1 MPTWSP
7 APAVLTLPAHPS
19 QLTVPFRATLPCGQ
33 SPSILEE
40 YVLPLKYYSVL
51 RFSSPAPTP
60 HHTRAQVA
68 GLTLTVLE

>member
-51 RFSSPAPTP
+51 RFTP